1 MLKRGKAMKM
11 GNVNIRVLND
21 GSVDYKA
28 TLIRD
33 KQAYRATFKTEE
45 EARKWL
51 KKTHNKWKDSKV
63 KETMGEDT
71 IVTKEVSSILTE
83 KGLDERFDIFANSIN
98 YILQEQLE
106 LQHKVD
112 KLFNLLRSI

>member
-1 MLKRGKAMKM
+1 MKM
-11 GNVNIRVLND
+11 GNVSIRVLND
-21 GSVDYKA
+21 DSVDYKA

-45 EARKWL
+45 EARKWI

-63 KETMGEDT
+63 KETIGDSVNETDSESN
-71 IVTKEVSSILTE
+71 IVTENRV
-83 KGLDERFDIFANSIN
+83 DERFDLLANSIN
-98 YILQEQLE
+98 YVLQEQLE